1 MRKQVL
7 GQLSAGSAPA
17 RLLPALLLPDRGI
30 PALLPLPEIVFP
42 PLLPLESWKNLPEK
56 GGKNDRK
63 GRGLRMI
70 GGPGLIFFIRSGFFG
85 PETFFVP
92 KS

>member
-7 GQLSAGSAPA
+7 DRAAGSAPA
-17 RLLPALLLPDRGI
+17 RLLLALLLPDRGI
-30 PALLPLPEIVFP
+30 PALLPLPEIVP
-42 PLLPLESWKNLPEK
+42 PLLPLESWKDFPEK